1 MVMIDEGAG
10 PFCLQGTGTGQRAVT
25 DRVRRIYRQIQAVVI
40 SPQSFFVRNQTVE
53 RPVDIVAESCEKDLQ
68 RGIWIMKKISSYI
81 WDYKFSYLGAIAS
94 LLIAVTL
101 DMMGPRLMA
110 LVVDDV
116 IVGGN
121 ITELKYL
128 LLGFLGV
135 GIGRCVFQYVKEY
148 TFDKNGI
155 RISADMRRD
164 LFRHVQGLSADF
176 FDRTNTGELMAR
188 VKEDIDRIWD
198 AIGYVGMLLIE
209 VIYHTSII
217 LISMYLLNWK
227 LALLPTAAMLMC
239 GTIALLMER
248 KLGKVY
254 EEISEENAKLNT
266 VAEENLAGVR
276 TVKAF
281 AREKHEIGK
290 FLSHNKR
297 YYELNMQQSRV
308 FVRYYPFFSVV
319 SKVLPILTILVGGG
333 FVIKGQMTLGQMT
346 AFVEYS
352 TNIVWPMEMLGWLTN
367 SFSAAV
373 ASNKKVRK
381 IYEEKPTIT
390 ENAEPVRIEQV
401 AGKVCFDHVSFHK
414 ADMYE
419 ILHDISFTVEAG
431 RTLGIMG
438 ATGAGKTSIV
448 QLLQR
453 MYDATE
459 GAIYLDDVNIKELSL
474 EQLRT
479 SVNFVMQDVFL
490 FSDTINDNIKLGK
503 KERLDFKTVRRASVQ
518 AQASDF
524 IERMEETY
532 DTVIGERGVGLSGGQ
547 KQRISIAR
555 ALAKRD
561 PILVLDDSTSALDME
576 TEQMIQQTLREL
588 EGTTKII
595 IAHRISAVRHADEII
610 VLENGSI
617 AERGTH
623 EELLAKR
630 GLYFETYESQYGD
643 MDTAAILQQTI
654 NLLPETGNSKETVT
668 EAEKQKGGETYGSQ
682 LI

>member
-1 MVMIDEGAG
+1 
-10 PFCLQGTGTGQRAVT
+10 
-25 DRVRRIYRQIQAVVI
+25 
-40 SPQSFFVRNQTVE
+40 
-53 RPVDIVAESCEKDLQ
+53 
-68 RGIWIMKKISSYI
+68 MKKISSYI

-121 ITELKYL
+121 IAELKYL

-188 VKEDIDRIWD
+188 VKEEIDRIWD

-217 LISMYLLNWK
+217 LISMYMLNWK

-248 KLGKVY
+248 KLGQVY

-390 ENAEPVRIEQV
+390 ETTEPVSIEQV
-401 AGKVCFDHVSFHK
+401 AGKICFDHVSFHK

-419 ILHDISFTVEAG
+419 ILHDISFTVESG

-479 SVNFVMQDVFL
+479 SVSYVMQDVFL

-503 KERLDFKTVRRASVQ
+503 KERLDFRTVRRASAQ
-518 AQASDF
+518 AQASEF

-561 PILVLDDSTSALDME
+561 PILVMDDSTSALDME
-576 TEQMIQQTLREL
+576 TEQLIQQTLREL

-643 MDTAAILQQTI
+643 MDTAAALQQTI
-654 NLLPETGNSKETVT
+654 NLLPETGNRKETVT
-668 EAEKQKGGETYGSQ
+668 EVEQQRGGGKVGSQ
-682 LI
+682 LV

>member
-1 MVMIDEGAG
+1 
-10 PFCLQGTGTGQRAVT
+10 
-25 DRVRRIYRQIQAVVI
+25 
-40 SPQSFFVRNQTVE
+40 
-53 RPVDIVAESCEKDLQ
+53 
-68 RGIWIMKKISSYI
+68 MKKISSYI

-121 ITELKYL
+121 IAELKYL

-248 KLGKVY
+248 KLGQVY

-333 FVIKGQMTLGQMT
+333 FVIKGEMTLGQMT

-381 IYEEKPTIT
+381 IYGEKPTIT
-390 ENAEPVRIEQV
+390 ESAEPVRIEQV
-401 AGKVCFDHVSFHK
+401 AGKICFDHVSFHK

-479 SVNFVMQDVFL
+479 SVSYVMQDVFL

-503 KERLDFKTVRRASVQ
+503 KERLDFRTVRRASAQ
-518 AQASDF
+518 AQASEF

-561 PILVLDDSTSALDME
+561 PILVMDDSTSALDME
-576 TEQMIQQTLREL
+576 TEQLIQQTLREL

-643 MDTAAILQQTI
+643 MDTAAALQQTI
-654 NLLPETGNSKETVT
+654 NLLPETGNRKETVT
-668 EAEKQKGGETYGSQ
+668 EVEQQRGGGKDGSQ

>member
-1 MVMIDEGAG
+1 
-10 PFCLQGTGTGQRAVT
+10 
-25 DRVRRIYRQIQAVVI
+25 
-40 SPQSFFVRNQTVE
+40 
-53 RPVDIVAESCEKDLQ
+53 
-68 RGIWIMKKISSYI
+68 MKKISSYI

-121 ITELKYL
+121 IAELKYL

-227 LALLPTAAMLMC
+227 LALLPTAAMVMC

-248 KLGKVY
+248 KLGQVY
-254 EEISEENAKLNT
+254 EEISEENARLNT

-290 FLSHNKR
+290 FLSHNK
-297 YYELNMQQSRV
+297 
-308 FVRYYPFFSVV
+308 RYYPFFSVV

-381 IYEEKPTIT
+381 IYEEKPTIM

-479 SVNFVMQDVFL
+479 SVSYVMQDVFL

-503 KERLDFKTVRRASVQ
+503 KERLDFQTVRRASVQ

>member
-1 MVMIDEGAG
+1 
-10 PFCLQGTGTGQRAVT
+10 
-25 DRVRRIYRQIQAVVI
+25 
-40 SPQSFFVRNQTVE
+40 
-53 RPVDIVAESCEKDLQ
+53 
-68 RGIWIMKKISSYI
+68 MKKISSYI

-121 ITELKYL
+121 IAELKYL

-217 LISMYLLNWK
+217 LISMYMLNWK
-227 LALLPTAAMLMC
+227 LALLPTAAMVMC

-248 KLGKVY
+248 KLGQVY
-254 EEISEENAKLNT
+254 EEISEENARLNT

>member
-1 MVMIDEGAG
+1 
-10 PFCLQGTGTGQRAVT
+10 
-25 DRVRRIYRQIQAVVI
+25 
-40 SPQSFFVRNQTVE
+40 
-53 RPVDIVAESCEKDLQ
+53 
-68 RGIWIMKKISSYI
+68 MKKISSYI

-121 ITELKYL
+121 IAELKYL

>member
-1 MVMIDEGAG
+1 
-10 PFCLQGTGTGQRAVT
+10 
-25 DRVRRIYRQIQAVVI
+25 
-40 SPQSFFVRNQTVE
+40 
-53 RPVDIVAESCEKDLQ
+53 
-68 RGIWIMKKISSYI
+68 
-81 WDYKFSYLGAIAS
+81 
-94 LLIAVTL
+94 
-101 DMMGPRLMA
+101 
-110 LVVDDV
+110 
-116 IVGGN
+116 
-121 ITELKYL
+121 
-128 LLGFLGV
+128 
-135 GIGRCVFQYVKEY
+135 
-148 TFDKNGI
+148 
-155 RISADMRRD
+155 
-164 LFRHVQGLSADF
+164 
-176 FDRTNTGELMAR
+176 
-188 VKEDIDRIWD
+188 
-198 AIGYVGMLLIE
+198 
-209 VIYHTSII
+209 
-217 LISMYLLNWK
+217 
-227 LALLPTAAMLMC
+227 
-239 GTIALLMER
+239 
-248 KLGKVY
+248 
-254 EEISEENAKLNT
+254 
-266 VAEENLAGVR
+266 
-276 TVKAF
+276 
-281 AREKHEIGK
+281 
-290 FLSHNKR
+290 
-297 YYELNMQQSRV
+297 
-308 FVRYYPFFSVV
+308 
-319 SKVLPILTILVGGG
+319 
-333 FVIKGQMTLGQMT
+333 
-346 AFVEYS
+346 
-352 TNIVWPMEMLGWLTN
+352 
-367 SFSAAV
+367 
-373 ASNKKVRK
+373 
-381 IYEEKPTIT
+381 
-390 ENAEPVRIEQV
+390 
-401 AGKVCFDHVSFHK
+401 
-414 ADMYE
+414 MYE

-479 SVNFVMQDVFL
+479 SVSYVMQDVFL

-643 MDTAAILQQTI
+643 MDTAAVLQQPV

>member
-1 MVMIDEGAG
+1 
-10 PFCLQGTGTGQRAVT
+10 
-25 DRVRRIYRQIQAVVI
+25 
-40 SPQSFFVRNQTVE
+40 
-53 RPVDIVAESCEKDLQ
+53 
-68 RGIWIMKKISSYI
+68 MKKISSYI

-121 ITELKYL
+121 IAELKYL

-217 LISMYLLNWK
+217 LISMYMLNWK

-248 KLGKVY
+248 KLGQVY

-390 ENAEPVRIEQV
+390 ETTEPVSIEQV
-401 AGKVCFDHVSFHK
+401 AGKICFDHVSFHK

-419 ILHDISFTVEAG
+419 ILHDISFTVESG

-453 MYDATE
+453 MYDATD

-479 SVNFVMQDVFL
+479 SVSYVMQDVFL

-503 KERLDFKTVRRASVQ
+503 KERLDFRTVRRASAQ
-518 AQASDF
+518 AQASEF

-561 PILVLDDSTSALDME
+561 PILVMDDSTSALDME
-576 TEQMIQQTLREL
+576 TEQLIQQTLREL

-643 MDTAAILQQTI
+643 MDTAAALQQTI
-654 NLLPETGNSKETVT
+654 NLLPETGNRKETVT
-668 EAEKQKGGETYGSQ
+668 EVEQQRGGGKVGSQ
-682 LI
+682 LV

>member
-1 MVMIDEGAG
+1 M
-10 PFCLQGTGTGQRAVT
+10 T

-381 IYEEKPTIT
+381 IYEEKPTIM

-459 GAIYLDDVNIKELSL
+459 GAVYLDDVNIKELSL

-479 SVNFVMQDVFL
+479 SVSYVMQDVFL

-668 EAEKQKGGETYGSQ
+668 EAEKQKGSETYGSQ